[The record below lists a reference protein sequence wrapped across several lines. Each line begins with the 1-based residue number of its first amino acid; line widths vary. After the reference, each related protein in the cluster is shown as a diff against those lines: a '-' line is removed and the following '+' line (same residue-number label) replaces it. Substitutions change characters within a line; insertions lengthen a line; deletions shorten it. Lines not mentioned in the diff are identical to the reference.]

1 MKKLLTLACLLST
14 AAVSMAQVTFK
25 ATGGDNFDAKE
36 GCAKAMDNDLGTKW
50 LAGSRDKNLLFKASE
65 TVQLTGYTI
74 VTANDNDRYWRC
86 PNEWE
91 LLGSNDA
98 EAATNE
104 EHPSWVS
111 INYLR
116 GNKVIQHENYTAYYF
131 SINTA
136 APYKYYKLKI
146 VTGDGDNESSQ
157 ISEFIPSYVR
167 EFVPNYIPVDGVGGD
182 GAEGYK
188 SICDGNTS
196 SKVCTT
202 QRYDSSDSS
211 PYHYFVF
218 RTTEA
223 VAVSKY
229 KFCTGN
235 DCDNRDPKDWVLY
248 GMNTSETPERTD
260 ARWVEIDS
268 KTEQNLLSE
277 RKTWQEFTVDDPTGE
292 KYNTFML
299 KLTKIRDNGDM
310 TQFQEFRLNDDESGY
325 TALDGVGGTGGEGYA
340 KGFDGDV
347 NTKVCTNQR
356 VTDGFFAYWFIFK
369 TAKDLAVNGYKF
381 CTGNDASSR
390 DPQSWNLYGMK
401 SDTEPSRESND
412 WVLIDTKNDVDN
424 FPTDRQEWVEYSVEI
439 PTANEYNYFKLE
451 VTKIRSGE
459 MIQFSEFQLEG
470 LDVNYEDKLIAYRGM
485 DTWGDGALANL
496 FDGLPDTKFGG
507 SFSTEGKGSFLT
519 FGPADQEAVSI
530 TGYSMQVAS
539 EHGCYDR
546 RPKSWKLYGGNTT
559 TAPENLNDWELID
572 KVEGDT
578 SLPEDYLASAYYHL
592 DAPSK
597 PYKYFMLK
605 FTETQGARDVQLA
618 EFNLFFDHDAKSPW
632 IELREDAKPVFNGVV
647 TFENA
652 KVVRNIPA
660 NEWIGLCL
668 PFDYDIPSGWDVR
681 ELTDVNGSGESAS
694 MIFSSAL
701 RIMAGKPYLV
711 KPSGD
716 VTAIDAE
723 NKTIGAPAET
733 VSKGGIN
740 MVGNLAQTIIP
751 EGSFYINTSGQLKK
765 LTGNTATLKGYR
777 AYFTVDAGSAVKAI
791 SLDLGLD
798 GDATGIESLA
808 GEMVEDAAIY
818 NLAGQRLNKV
828 QKGINIINGKK
839 VLR

>member
-36 GCAKAMDNDLGTKW
+36 GCAKAMDNDLETKW
-50 LAGSRDKNLLFKASE
+50 YAPDYDKFLVFEASE

-74 VTANDNDRYWRC
+74 VTANDNAGSGYC
-86 PNEWE
+86 PEEWE

-98 EAATNE
+98 EAATSI
-104 EHPSWVS
+104 EHSSWVS

-116 GNKVIQHENYTAYYF
+116 GNKVVQRENYTAYYF
-131 SINTA
+131 TINTA
-136 APYKYYKLKI
+136 SPYKYYKLKI
-146 VTGDGDNESSQ
+146 VKGNNGASQ
-157 ISEFIPSYVR
+157 ISEFIPSYLP
-167 EFVPNYIPVDGVGGD
+167 EYVPNYTPVAGVGGD

-235 DCDNRDPKDWVLY
+235 DADNRDPKDWVLY

-260 ARWVEIDS
+260 PRWVEIDS
-268 KTEQNLLSE
+268 KTEQNLPTD
-277 RKTWQEFTVDDPTGE
+277 RKAWQEFTVDNPTGE

-340 KGFDGDV
+340 KGFDGYVD
-347 NTKVCTNQR
+347 TKVCTSQR

-381 CTGNDASSR
+381 CTGNDASYR
-390 DPQSWNLYGMK
+390 DPQSWKLYGMK

-424 FPTDRQEWVEYSVEI
+424 FPTGRQTWVEYGVDN
-439 PTANEYNYFKLE
+439 PTAEKYNYFKLE

-459 MIQFSEFQLEG
+459 MIQFSEFQLQD

-485 DTWGDGALANL
+485 TTWGDGVLANL
-496 FDGLPDTKFGG
+496 FDGRYDTKFGG
-507 SFSTEGKGSFLT
+507 DFSTEGNGSYLT
-519 FGPADQEAVSI
+519 FGPADQNAVSI
-530 TGYSMQVAS
+530 TGYSMQVAY
-539 EHGCYDR
+539 EGGYYDR
-546 RPKSWKLYGGNTT
+546 RPKSWQLYGGNIT

-572 KVEGDT
+572 EVVGD
-578 SLPEDYLASAYYHL
+578 SLLPADYLASAYYHL

-605 FTETQGARDVQLA
+605 FTKTQGAGAVQLA
-618 EFNLFFDHDAKSPW
+618 EFNLFFDHGAKSPW

-668 PFDYDIPSGWDVR
+668 PFDYDIPSEWDVR
-681 ELTDVNGSGESAS
+681 EMTDVNGSGESAS
-694 MIFSSAL
+694 VVFSSASS
-701 RIMAGKPYLV
+701 IEAGKPYLV
-711 KPSGD
+711 KPQSE
-716 VTAIDAE
+716 VIVIEAQ
-723 NKTIGAPAET
+723 NKTIGTPAKT
-733 VSKGGIN
+733 VSVGGIN
-740 MVGNLAQTIIP
+740 MVGNLAKTTIP
-751 EGSFYINTSGQLKK
+751 EGSFYINDQSQLKK
-765 LTGNTATLKGYR
+765 LVGNTAELKGYR
-777 AYFTVDAGSAVKAI
+777 AYFTVDAGSAVKAMSI
-791 SLDLGLD
+791 DLGLD
-798 GDATGIESLA
+798 GDATGIESFEEKA
-808 GEMVEDAAIY
+808 TEGVGIY
-818 NLAGQRLNKV
+818 NLAGQRLNQV